1 MAITT
6 VYHKLSLVIRRSP
19 MLYRFLQSRSLK
31 QSFLNYICAVI
42 REKWVRC
49 SVQLP
54 IPCPVNSCP
63 DKDSVCGKI
72 FYKATLENLNL
83 H

>member
-1 MAITT
+1 M
-6 VYHKLSLVIRRSP
+6 
-19 MLYRFLQSRSLK
+19 
-31 QSFLNYICAVI
+31 YIII
-42 REKWVRC
+42 REMWVRC

-54 IPCPVNSCP
+54 SPCPVGYPNK
-63 DKDSVCGKI
+63 KDSVYGKI